1 MSWVCK
7 SANPIS
13 FTCTNIHALQAISH
27 YSLLICQPVKLSKH
41 HSWKNWGRNT
51 RDVRL
56 QYLCLIGKLPMRFQ
70 KICDLKGLVLQQPCN
85 LSASVWMSQALAHV
99 KSNM

>member
-27 YSLLICQPVKLSKH
+27 YSLLISQPVKLSKH

-51 RDVRL
+51 LGCQATIPVFNG
-56 QYLCLIGKLPMRFQ
+56 QVANEVSK
-70 KICDLKGLVLQQPCN
+70 N
-85 LSASVWMSQALAHV
+85 L
-99 KSNM
+99 